1 MAYQNATF
9 YNGGSAFYGDPKDW
23 SQYSTL
29 TSTIS
34 FNGTNAKLKS
44 VPESPDSDTRLLWNN
59 EILAYKSEIP
69 DLANWAQYPANH
81 QVDIPNPYVLFAN
94 AGVGGESVRSF
105 INNLDCSTL
114 RVSTLTVNNQVT
126 INEID
131 VSTIRVST
139 LYAKNVQLDN
149 ATISSLIV
157 STINLPNPV
166 LTVSTIDVA
175 LTLTSTLQFATLQPE
190 VKFDLGLGQI
200 FNNTAL
206 YAAGGL
212 GLTIGGTAVVTGLAG
227 AVLNRQTNY
236 LPGVANPIELVN
248 TTTQLQVS
256 TLGTGQVAY
265 FRTINPGTGA
275 EQFVRKD
282 TAGGD
287 LCIRSVSDPLMN
299 ISSNGAGG
307 TVSSFYQAF
316 GEWVTIPRPSV
327 AWNGDATTDLDMNES
342 TIKDVKQEIFT
353 KAILGPEASGLQSAR
368 NAASLQHNIVE
379 TFFNAPGYVKNVST
393 ICTEFRTSE
402 LCLSNAQYPNAVN
415 YDYDLGLASSGEATS
430 RINVTQYRGGNA
442 PSNYML
448 AYTTDNTSQYDI
460 YVGLPSSNAG
470 TPDGKIL
477 TPFTSLSAGIAAV
490 NALPNPTLPVTL
502 HIMTGTWIWNVGDII
517 TRNNVYILGQS
528 MDGDRNEVYI
538 QGTIVVTVA
547 SATAIITGIQGINC
561 YSIVINQT
569 AAQTNDVYIKDCNI
583 QQPNSGASLSC
594 LVINAPILNTCTVS
608 VNNCSLIQ
616 PSSCNGSSISAAGL
630 ALTLNVYYTKMKSF
644 NASGTSVMVN
654 VSCNTNMLYCDVTNY
669 SGNNAVQP
677 LFYHSSTIPN
687 TNNYIGR
694 ISFCSLVYFSN
705 ASDAGSGGKCCIR
718 TYTFAG
724 YGSYT
729 LNALYNECFCVGA
742 TTTNGTAGRFLMMQN
757 TGTGNVSLYQY
768 ALAGFPNY
776 SYLPNAGGG
785 FSKTTYISAT

>member
-1 MAYQNATF
+1 MAFQNATN
-9 YNGGSAFYGDPKDW
+9 YNNGASFYGNPKDW

-44 VPESPDSDTRLLWNN
+44 VPESPDSNTRLLWNN
-59 EILAYKSEIP
+59 EVLAYKSEIP
-69 DLANWAQYPANH
+69 DLADWAQYPANH
-81 QVDIPNPYVLFAN
+81 QVDIPDPFVLFAN

-114 RVSTLTVNNQVT
+114 RVSTMTVNNQVT

-139 LYAKNVQLDN
+139 LYAKYSQIEN
-149 ATISSLIV
+149 ATVSSLTV

-166 LTVSTIDVA
+166 LSVSTIDVA

-227 AVLNRQTNY
+227 AVLNRQTDY

-275 EQFVRKD
+275 EEFVRKD
-282 TAGGD
+282 TLGGD

-327 AWNGDATTDLDMNES
+327 AWNGEATTDLNMNAS

-393 ICTEFRTSE
+393 ICTEFRTSQ
-402 LCLSNAQYPNAVN
+402 LCLANAQYPNAVN

-430 RINVTQYRGGNA
+430 RINVTQYRGGNS
-442 PSNYML
+442 PTNYTI
-448 AYTTDNTSQYDI
+448 AYASDNTSNYDI
-460 YVGLPSSNAG
+460 YVGGGAVSG
-470 TPDGKIL
+470 VTPDGKIL
-477 TPFTSLSAGIAAV
+477 TPFNVLANAIAAV
-490 NALPNPTLPVTL
+490 NAIANDTVPVTL

-517 TRNNVYILGQS
+517 TRNNVFIVGQTS
-528 MDGDRNEVYI
+528 NGDKDAV
-538 QGTIVVTVA
+538 TINGIIVFTVA
-547 SATAIITGIQGINC
+547 SSSAIISGVEGVNCTGIT
-561 YSIVINQT
+561 INQT
-569 AAQTNDVYIKDCNI
+569 ASQTNDVYISGCNVTCGNNTCVFVN
-583 QQPNSGASLSC
+583 NS
-594 LVINAPILNTCTVS
+594 VLNTCTVNI
-608 VNNCSLIQ
+608 NNCVLNV
-616 PSSCNGSSISAAGL
+616 PSTSTGSCVSASGN
-630 ALTLNVYYTKMKSF
+630 ALTLNIFYTRMNQF
-644 NASGTSVMVN
+644 NATNTATMVGTQ
-654 VSCNTNMLYCDVTNY
+654 CNTNMSYSILINY
-669 SGNNAVQP
+669 STSAAVNPLYTFALTTNSTNFTGN
-677 LFYHSSTIPN
+677 
-687 TNNYIGR
+687 
-694 ISFCSLVYFSN
+694 ISHCVLRYNSN
-705 ASDAGSGGKCCIR
+705 ATDAGNGNKCCVRI
-718 TYTFAG
+718 TTLAG

-729 LNALYNECFCVGA
+729 MTILNSWFLCDGA
-742 TTTNGTAGRFLMMQN
+742 TTTNGTPGQFLCIQK
-757 TGTGNVSLYQY
+757 TSTGNATCLIGSLIGGVTANHY
-768 ALAGFPNY
+768 PNGSGTFTRGTY
-776 SYLPNAGGG
+776 PNV
-785 FSKTTYISAT
+785 T